1 MECQVWWEIELRCVC
16 RSSYVYKLKKG
27 NLMFIIYL
35 LFNIRKFFNVVL
47 NRVPLVIFL
56 FIFRRVFFF
65 FYSFF
70 FYVVLNFAHVCGTRV
85 YWINVLLLFILLS
98 FVLFIVVFSLSLC
111 SLFSKTILLLL
122 YPYRCLNS
130 PFGSPFTHL
139 PL

>member
-1 MECQVWWEIELRCVC
+1 MC

-35 LFNIRKFFNVVL
+35 LFNIRKFFNVVSTSC
-47 NRVPLVIFL
+47 NF
-56 FIFRRVFFF
+56 FIYFSSCVFF

-85 YWINVLLLFILLS
+85 YWINVLLLSILLS

-111 SLFSKTILLLL
+111 SLFSKTIPLLL

-130 PFGSPFTHL
+130 PFGSSFTHL